1 MITQDLGIATAYG
14 YAKSKGYTGTEAEF
28 AELMASYAST
38 AQTAIEAADRA
49 VEANTAAQSAKT
61 DAATSKTAAQTAAQ
75 TATTKASEA
84 SQSASTAT
92 TKASEASQSAST
104 ASSAA
109 TSAGTSAQTATT
121 AATTA
126 ITKAS
131 EAAASETAA
140 LSAKTDAE
148 SARDAAAQ
156 SASEAAASAESID
169 PETLEHK
176 AYGAYVVESASGAVV
191 SFPDGADNIPM
202 KDVLVHIEPVQ
213 EGSGDPSPDNV
224 RPITGWTGA
233 KVMRTGKNLLNPT
246 LASGTYTENGIT
258 WTLNN
263 DGSVTVSG
271 TATGT
276 SYLWMY
282 GSASIPIPSW
292 MYKLAGKTVT
302 ASSGNG
308 HFTQSGY
315 ASIQVILYGSPTLV
329 IREETATI
337 PSDLSPYTGF
347 AIVLFVNT
355 GNTVDATVYPQFELG
370 STATDYEPY
379 SGQTYDITFPS
390 EARTVY
396 GGTLDVT
403 TGELVVDKIGVD
415 LTTGMSGGT
424 AGAGYVFYKQLSNVQ
439 TVPNSQIADILNE
452 AYTPIRFNA
461 VSMESNTIALRD
473 NQVLYV
479 NTGSDSIYPVGKA
492 ILPLATPI
500 TYTLTPQE
508 TQEITSL
515 LGENNLWTDTGDSE
529 VEYRANTKL
538 YITKK
543 ITEAV
548 SALS

>member
-61 DAATSKTAAQTAAQ
+61 DAAASKTAAQTAAQ

-92 TKASEASQSAST
+92 TKASEASTSAST

-126 ITKAS
+126 TTKAS
-131 EAAASETAA
+131 EAAESEAAA

-148 SARDAAAQ
+148 TARDAAAQ
-156 SASEAAASAESID
+156 SASQAAASAESID
-169 PETLEHK
+169 PDEFNRKIYAAFATDI
-176 AYGAYVVESASGAVV
+176 ATGSVA
-191 SFPDGADNIPM
+191 SFPDGADSIPM

-213 EGSGDPSPDNV
+213 AGSGDPSPENV

-233 KVMRTGKNLLNPT
+233 KVTRCGKNIFPFNDSYSASGYTYLLDHVPFS
-246 LASGTYTENGIT
+246 LYPGTYTFSAVPNMEADSVVLFGHHE
-258 WTLNN
+258 
-263 DGSVTVSG
+263 DGTRTEIGRLTASTTRSSATNTVSKPIVSLSLVTNRSG
-271 TATGT
+271 TI
-276 SYLWMY
+276 SNLQ
-282 GSASIPIPSW
+282 
-292 MYKLAGKTVT
+292 L
-302 ASSGNG
+302 
-308 HFTQSGY
+308 
-315 ASIQVILYGSPTLV
+315 
-329 IREETATI
+329 
-337 PSDLSPYTGF
+337 
-347 AIVLFVNT
+347 
-355 GNTVDATVYPQFELG
+355 ELG

-390 EARTVY
+390 EAGTVY

-403 TGELVVDKIGVD
+403 TGELVVDRAIMTLD
-415 LTTGMSGGT
+415 GT
-424 AGAGYVFYKQLSNVQ
+424 QSLSPNGKTSVSSRFGLNVAGKAVGERNILSNMFY
-439 TVPNSQIADILNE
+439 T
-452 AYTPIRFNA
+452 TPIFVDDVGWVYGRA
-461 VSMESNTIALRD
+461 ASN
-473 NQVLYV
+473 YV
-479 NTGSDSIYPVGKA
+479 EFSLPPDIEQTTAAGKA
-492 ILPLATPI
+492 WFAENPTQLCYELATPI
-500 TYTLTPQE
+500 TYQLTP
-508 TQEITSL
+508 QEITSL
-515 LGENNLWTDTGDSE
+515 LGTNNVWADTGNTE
-529 VEYRANTKL
+529 VEYRASTKM
-538 YITKK
+538 YIDKK